1 MIKMTSS
8 RIILRLSSSVM
19 NNNSRISKTLKIIPQ
34 FSLSQRKMKFRDMC
48 TSTTLNSGDDHFQ
61 KSDMKFNQQTAS
73 EDIQFN
79 RDISIEDTKVDFMRV
94 VY

>member
-1 MIKMTSS
+1 
-8 RIILRLSSSVM
+8 
-19 NNNSRISKTLKIIPQ
+19 
-34 FSLSQRKMKFRDMC
+34 MKFRDMC

-94 VY
+94 VYQKFLNISKKLYYYCNDYCIIYCIITTKIRSIVFLL